1 MFRALL
7 ELFITIVAAMV
18 ARAIISS
25 VMKGLSNASASAFQQ
40 QQAPPNP
47 SSSNPQSNSNS
58 QSNPVNNGGPANG
71 SVLHKDPVCGTY
83 VSEGTGFRKQ
93 TSGQT
98 FYYCSQACKDKHSLV
113 AR

>member
-40 QQAPPNP
+40 QTPPNP
-47 SSSNPQSNSNS
+47 SSSQSQPNPSNAS
-58 QSNPVNNGGPANG
+58 GPATG

-83 VSEGTGFRKQ
+83 VSEATGFRKQ
-93 TSGQT
+93 ASGQT
-98 FYYCSQACKDKHSLV
+98 FYYCSQACKDKHALV